1 MLKKKEETV
10 FLDKESLMAM
20 TRDELMAYVLTLQE
34 IIRQVEEEN
43 FLLNFLIDE
52 YENSQASLGKAM
64 EEQLSEYL
72 EQMIGSNN
80 IGEA

>member
-1 MLKKKEETV
+1 MPTKEETV
-10 FLDKESLMAM
+10 FLNEESLLAM
-20 TRDELMAYVLTLQE
+20 TRDELMTYILSLQE
-34 IIRQVEEEN
+34 IIRGVEEEN

-64 EEQLSEYL
+64 EEQLSDYIQE
-72 EQMIGSNN
+72 MIGNKT

>member
-1 MLKKKEETV
+1 MPTKEETV
-10 FLDKESLMAM
+10 FLNEESLLSM
-20 TRDELMAYVLTLQE
+20 TRDELMTYILTLQE
-34 IIRQVEEEN
+34 IIRGIEEEN

-64 EEQLSEYL
+64 EEQLSDYIQE
-72 EQMIGSNN
+72 MVGNKT

>member
-1 MLKKKEETV
+1 MPKQKEETV
-10 FLDKESLMAM
+10 FLDKESLLSM
-20 TRDELMAYVLTLQE
+20 TRDELMSYVLTLQE

-52 YENSQASLGKAM
+52 YENSQTSLGKAM

-72 EQMIGSNN
+72 EQMIGSNT

>member
-1 MLKKKEETV
+1 MPTREDTV
-10 FLDKESLMAM
+10 FLTKESLLAM
-20 TRDELMAYVLTLQE
+20 TRDELMNYVLSLQE

-64 EEQLSEYL
+64 EEQLTDYIQE
-72 EQMIGSNN
+72 MIGNKTV
-80 IGEA
+80 GEA

>member
-1 MLKKKEETV
+1 MSKKEDTV
-10 FLDKESLMAM
+10 FLTKESLLAM
-20 TRDELMAYVLTLQE
+20 TRDELMTYILSLQE
-34 IIRQVEEEN
+34 IIRGVEEEN

-64 EEQLSEYL
+64 QEQLTDYIHEIYGNSKT
-72 EQMIGSNN
+72 

>member
-20 TRDELMAYVLTLQE
+20 TRDELMTYVLTLQE